1 MLKSRLV
8 DFLRTRGD
16 AERHTGESPHNAEAA
31 EAADPSLGAVP
42 SPHLNLGA
50 GKEEFFSLQRVG
62 SAIPKLQS
70 SGSGIEG

>member
-1 MLKSRLV
+1 MGFGVLV

-16 AERHTGESPHNAEAA
+16 AERHTRESPHNAEAA

-42 SPHLNLGA
+42 SPNLNLGA
-50 GKEEFFSLQRVG
+50 GKEFFSLQRVG